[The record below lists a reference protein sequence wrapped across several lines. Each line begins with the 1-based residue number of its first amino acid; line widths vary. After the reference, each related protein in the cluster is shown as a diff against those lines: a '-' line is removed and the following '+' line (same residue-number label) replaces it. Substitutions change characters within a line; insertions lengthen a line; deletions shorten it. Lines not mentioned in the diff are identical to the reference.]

1 MSGEQVTADRRRVVG
16 QRRQAIAI
24 AMTRHETAGRHIDG
38 LTGLTDCWA
47 AAHRQAH
54 WHTGTAL
61 LHGLGT
67 TVP

>member
-38 LTGLTDCWA
+38 PIRTDRA
-47 AAHRQAH
+47 D
-54 WHTGTAL
+54 
-61 LHGLGT
+61 
-67 TVP
+67 